1 MTDEY
6 LDDGL
11 FDDDLFDDDL
21 AFDQELSARLRASL
35 ADVGPSEESE
45 RRILA
50 NLLAAQADRMG
61 EGQQESLPVVV
72 ERISLDD
79 LPAGVSTWGAAS
91 PKRRRNARRIRRT
104 VFAAAAFLVV
114 VSLGLGVFF
123 AMRGVSPDVDALKS
137 YDATSESSADAGVDA
152 GAAEAVPEEVLN
164 EAPALGMAPLGVSE
178 ADEQV
183 EAEATEEY
191 AASSADATSDGV
203 EAVGMDELVASGGA
217 FDVTTDP
224 SYDLV
229 VGHPVILLGGGKQL
243 RVVWHDGEPAV
254 IDGVWV
260 EGLVAEAQAC
270 ADDDEFDVVPC
281 WVYALPV
288 SEDGLYVV
296 RYVEDGSYFAA
307 RMED

>member
-79 LPAGVSTWGAAS
+79 LPAGASTWGAAS
-91 PKRRRNARRIRRT
+91 PKRRRNARRIRHT

-114 VSLGLGVFF
+114 ASLGLGVFF
-123 AMRGVSPDVDALKS
+123 AMRGARSDSATFKS
-137 YDATSESSADAGVDA
+137 YDATTESSGDA
-152 GAAEAVPEEVLN
+152 GAAEAAPGEAAN
-164 EAPALGMAPLGVSE
+164 EAPALGMAPLGISG

-307 RMED
+307 RVED